1 MVGLQANRA
10 RLRVNH
16 LLVAYDNLLL
26 TPIEKR
32 VGEKIKDM
40 LSKYEQSSGQTINYK
55 KSLLFFSPN
64 THLHQRMELQRMFSI
79 LEASNLEK
87 YPGLPNITGKGKKKA
102 FQELTNRVHTRT
114 HSWKGRLLSHGGK
127 ELFINAVL

>member
-1 MVGLQANRA
+1 M
-10 RLRVNH
+10 
-16 LLVAYDNLLL
+16 
-26 TPIEKR
+26 PIEKR

-40 LSKYEQSSGQTINYK
+40 ISKYEQSSGQKINYK
-55 KSLLFFSPN
+55 KSLPFFSPN

-87 YPGLPNITGKGKKKA
+87 YTGLPNIIGKGKKKA

-127 ELFINAVL
+127 ELFIKAVL